1 MANHLTETDMHIKL
15 LPLDYNILVGLGEM
29 SNIKNEILAEPII
42 KSLLEQLNTKIKE
55 GDINDIRNFSIIPYW
70 YSFKEVKCKQVYFN
84 LNYISNKQVYLKKL
98 NDILSNAY
106 PTAAIRIYDRQD
118 DKVPEKHNVEL
129 LIAFREDGKLLKYS
143 DY

>member
-1 MANHLTETDMHIKL
+1 MANHLTETDMDIKL

-29 SNIKNEILAEPII
+29 SDIKNEILAEPII

-55 GDINDIRNFSIIPYW
+55 GDINEIRNFSILPLW
-70 YSFKEVKCKQVYFN
+70 YSFKEVKCKQVYFK
-84 LNYISNKQVYLKKL
+84 LNYSSDRKVYLNKL
-98 NDILSNAY
+98 NDILKAEY

-118 DKVPEKHNVEL
+118 DNIPEKHHVEI